1 MRPLISLKLP
11 GFLAALLLAAM
22 ALVTL
27 QTLRS
32 AWVGALELPGQGC
45 PDEDSQTAV
54 EQIGEDPEAY
64 VGCRLILQGTLYR
77 MQGVDQIL
85 YFMKLSSGES
95 FDVRSWAPDEAAPRE
110 GESADDARSMASYV
124 GRELRIEGKLV
135 RERNGRIVVE
145 ASIVE
150 ELGGASE

>member
-1 MRPLISLKLP
+1 
-11 GFLAALLLAAM
+11 M
-22 ALVTL
+22 ALVSL

-32 AWVGALELPGQGC
+32 AWVGASELSEQGC

-54 EQIGEDPEAY
+54 EQIGEDPEDY

-85 YFMKLSSGES
+85 YSIKLSSGES
-95 FDVRSWAPDEAAPRE
+95 FEVRSWAPDEGAPRAE
-110 GESADDARSMASYV
+110 QGESADDARSMTSYV

>member
-1 MRPLISLKLP
+1 
-11 GFLAALLLAAM
+11 M
-22 ALVTL
+22 ALATL
-27 QTLRS
+27 QSPRS
-32 AWVGALELPGQGC
+32 ACAGASELPGQGC
-45 PDEDSQTAV
+45 PDEDSQRAV
-54 EQIGEDPEAY
+54 AQISEDPELY

-85 YFMKLSSGES
+85 YSMKLSSGES
-95 FDVRSWAPDEAAPRE
+95 FEVRSWAPDEGAPRAE
-110 GESADDARSMASYV
+110 QGESEDGARGMASYV